1 MGSTAYEAVASCRA
15 LYAGYYA
22 DRVGCIGSY
31 LAYLDDTEFWGRM
44 GMKWEV
50 FRSGELKG
58 IGIDALTQE
67 QRNYL
72 QSLVDIAGTRFR
84 SNVLKYR
91 TGIDPADM
99 QGQWFDGINAAK
111 RGFIAANVDDLQA
124 AIAKAKSF

>member
-1 MGSTAYEAVASCRA
+1 MFRHGSAP
-15 LYAGYYA
+15 
-22 DRVGCIGSY
+22 
-31 LAYLDDTEFWGRM
+31 EFWAQM

-67 QRNYL
+67 QRDYL
-72 QSLVDIAGTRFR
+72 QSLVDNAGATFR
-84 SNVLKYR
+84 SNLLKYR

-111 RGFIAANVDDLQA
+111 RGFIAANADDLQA
-124 AIAKAKSF
+124 AIAKARSY